1 MTGRASIP
9 SAARASKTRTKR
21 LFCAVASR
29 RAAASPRERMA
40 IFFGREVFE
49 REACRSVSMRK
60 LHEWRAAQ
68 SLDRGLTGSLL
79 CPHAV
84 ILCEMV
90 FALQGVLGAQR
101 RRRYYR
107 VQRGT

>member
-79 CPHAV
+79 CPHTGNTSEAV
-84 ILCEMV
+84 GD
-90 FALQGVLGAQR
+90 FQDAAGAVPSGQ
-101 RRRYYR
+101 
-107 VQRGT
+107 